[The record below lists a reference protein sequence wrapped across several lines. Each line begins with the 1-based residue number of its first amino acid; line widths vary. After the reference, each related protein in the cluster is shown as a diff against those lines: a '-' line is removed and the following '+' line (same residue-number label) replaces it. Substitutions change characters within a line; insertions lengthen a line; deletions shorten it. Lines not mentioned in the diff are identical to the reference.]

1 MKHNLTVTMFLV
13 AFFILAQVV
22 GLALISKDSNVVMGP
37 GGNITVVHS
46 DTSVGARPDT
56 TGFGSFLY
64 LVIGVAVGTILVLVL
79 MRFKKGNIWKLWF
92 FLAVWIATSISLGV
106 IIKSRI
112 FFDYDV
118 ALFIALIL
126 AVWKIFRPNIFI
138 HNITEV
144 LMYAGIAVLLVPI
157 FDVFWAVMLLLAISL
172 YDMYA
177 VWKSKH
183 MVKMAKF
190 QTQSNIFAGL
200 LIPYKPGK
208 TSSNIQTNT
217 KNLRLGKSDKKSAA
231 DNKTK
236 TAILGGGDVAF
247 PLIFTGVIMES
258 LLLQG
263 LSKGMAFLQSS
274 IIILTTTIAL
284 SLLFFYAKKDK
295 FYPAMP
301 FITAGCLIGWVIVM
315 LI

>member
-1 MKHNLTVTMFLV
+1 MVTLFLI

-22 GLALISKDSNVVMGP
+22 GLALISKDSNVVIGP
-37 GGNITVVHS
+37 EGNITVVHS
-46 DTSVGARPDT
+46 DTSVGARPET

-64 LVIGVAVGTILVLVL
+64 LVIGVAVGTILVLILV
-79 MRFKKGNIWKLWF
+79 RFNKGNIWKIWF
-92 FLAVWIATSISLGV
+92 FLAVWIAVSIAIGV
-106 IIKSRI
+106 IIKTKV

-118 ALFIALIL
+118 ALFIALLL
-126 AVWKIFRPNIFI
+126 AIWKIFRPNVYI

-157 FDVFWAVMLLLAISL
+157 FDVFWAVMLLLAISV

-200 LIPYKPGK
+200 LIPYKVKAGKSIPQIKSKTKNIRLASSKAGK
-208 TSSNIQTNT
+208 TE
-217 KNLRLGKSDKKSAA
+217 
-231 DNKTK
+231 TK

-247 PLIFTGVIMES
+247 PLIFAGVIMEN
-258 LLLQG
+258 LLMQG
-263 LSKGMAFLQSS
+263 LSKGTAFLEAS

-284 SLLFFYAKKDK
+284 ALLFFFAKKDK

-301 FITAGCLIGWVIVM
+301 FISAGCLVGWVIVM

>member
-1 MKHNLTVTMFLV
+1 MKHNITVTLFLLS
-13 AFFILAQVV
+13 FFILAQVV
-22 GLALISKDSNVVMGP
+22 GLALISTSANVSTDAN
-37 GGNITVVHS
+37 GNITVS
-46 DTSVGARPDT
+46 YQDTAVGARPDT
-56 TGFGSFLY
+56 SGFGSFLY
-64 LVIGVAVGTILVLVL
+64 LVIGVAIGTILVLVL
-79 MRFKKGNIWKLWF
+79 IRFKQGTVWRLWF
-92 FLAVWIATSISLGV
+92 FIAVWIAVSIALGV
-106 IIKSRI
+106 IIKNKV

-118 ALFIALIL
+118 ALFIALLL
-126 AVWKIFRPNIFI
+126 AIWKIFFPNIFI

-157 FDVFWAVMLLLAISL
+157 FNVLWAVMLLLAISV

-200 LIPYKPGK
+200 LIPYKPSN
-208 TSSNIQTNT
+208 TNANIQTNT
-217 KNLRLGKSDKKSAA
+217 KNLKLTSNKKTSE
-231 DNKTK
+231 KTK

-247 PLIFTGVIMES
+247 PLIFAGVIMEN
-258 LLLQG
+258 LLMHG
-263 LSKGMAFLQSS
+263 ISKSAAFLQSS

-284 SLLFFYAKKDK
+284 GLLFFYAKKDK

-301 FITAGCLIGWVIVM
+301 FVTAGCLIGWVIVL